1 MNAGDLDREFTLQR
15 PSTADDSGTYEDI
28 DTVWGGIRLA
38 GGNEVI
44 RFLTPEATGRFV
56 VTLRYRDDLRADMR
70 LLETATQRALQI
82 DSYGDPD
89 GRFEWLRVFCVE
101 AQ

>member
-1 MNAGDLDREFTLQR
+1 MNAGDLDREFTLQQ
-15 PSTADDSGTYEDI
+15 PSTTTDDGTYEAV

-38 GGNEVI
+38 GGNEVM
-44 RFLTPEATGRFV
+44 RFVTPEATGRFV

-70 LLETATQRALQI
+70 LLETVTNRALQI

-89 GRFEWLRVFCVE
+89 GRLEWLRVFCVE